1 MEEKFVKTL
10 KEEKGKY
17 LTYRMDEVI
26 ISTGKTSTR
35 EILLHPGAVVVAA
48 LTEEQEIVMVRQYR
62 YAAGQIL
69 LELPAGKLEAGEDPL
84 ECARRELSEETGFEA
99 EEWEKLTEFYT
110 APGYTNEMMHLYLAR
125 GLQEKKAHP
134 DTDEVIE
141 YEKIP
146 LARLQE
152 ALLETGGIKDAKS
165 IIGLFWVFQ
174 RIGVE

>member
-26 ISTGKTSTR
+26 ISTGRTSTR

-48 LTEEQEIVMVRQYR
+48 LTEEEEVVMVRQYR

-69 LELPAGKLEAGEDPL
+69 LELPAGKLEYGEDPL
-84 ECARRELSEETGFEA
+84 ECAKRELSEETGFEA
-99 EEWEKLTEFYT
+99 SGWEKLAEFYT

-125 GLQEKKAHP
+125 GLKELEAHP

-146 LARLQE
+146 LTALKKS
-152 ALLETGGIKDAKS
+152 LLEAGEIQDAKS
-165 IIGLFWVFQ
+165 IIGLFWLLQKTEVK
-174 RIGVE
+174 